1 MYTILIISYR
11 YSLFDFKDED
21 MYMMNL
27 TFNFCLETGGDC
39 NISISVWNNVKMP
52 KKVCHW
58 TEDYKVKG
66 NENFISETNCKM

>member
-1 MYTILIISYR
+1 MSTILIISYR

-39 NISISVWNNVKMP
+39 NISISVLNNVKMP

-58 TEDYKVKG
+58 MADYKVKG
-66 NENFISETNCKM
+66 NENIISETNCKL